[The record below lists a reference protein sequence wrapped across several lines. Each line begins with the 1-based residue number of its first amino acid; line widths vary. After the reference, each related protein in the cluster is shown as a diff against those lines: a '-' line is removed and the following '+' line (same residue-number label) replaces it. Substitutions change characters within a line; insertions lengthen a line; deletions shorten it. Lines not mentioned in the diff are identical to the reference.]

1 MNYQNTSE
9 RINETG
15 HNKYRERCKTK
26 ENDVF
31 KIKRKKYINDKNS
44 ELCDT
49 LEHEELKARKR
60 KQHQTFLDNI
70 RGSPKHQRR
79 KEKIRIKKKNG
90 LKNRVQAFKT
100 QIQEGPFYVCIVGN
114 RGIDR
119 SSVCCFRFENCEILN
134 ERIIFCVH
142 SHDGE
147 SYICV
152 TCDQKKL
159 RKMIFQ
165 AKHLP
170 INLVLKNFQ
179 FSFRLFVGL
188 RVLVSRRILF
198 KKISIMLKDQSPKLK
213 GSICNIPISE
223 IDANCMTL
231 PRRAD
236 SNGLIVAKLKQENM
250 GFEAIYNLSQSDQK
264 TCRKFLNFLKQCIH
278 LYSIL
283 KLMLIKYPII
293 KRII

>member
-1 MNYQNTSE
+1 MHSRGVIHGLRVANSTSVLIKFESLLEIERYIQVVYCEFKGKIQSYFQIYFINVNADRTTGLNILSYYQNIKWRLNYQNTSE

-119 SSVCCFRFENCEILN
+119 SSVCRFRFENCEILN

-188 RVLVSRRILF
+188 RVLERS
-198 KKISIMLKDQSPKLK
+198 
-213 GSICNIPISE
+213 
-223 IDANCMTL
+223 
-231 PRRAD
+231 
-236 SNGLIVAKLKQENM
+236 VA
-250 GFEAIYNLSQSDQK
+250 
-264 TCRKFLNFLKQCIH
+264 
-278 LYSIL
+278 
-283 KLMLIKYPII
+283 
-293 KRII
+293 